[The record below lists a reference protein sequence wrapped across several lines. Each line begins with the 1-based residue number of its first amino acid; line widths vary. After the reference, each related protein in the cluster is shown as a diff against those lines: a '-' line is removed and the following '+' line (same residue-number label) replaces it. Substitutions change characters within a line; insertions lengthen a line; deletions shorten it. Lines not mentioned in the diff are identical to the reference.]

1 MLREIAMPAAGDDAR
16 AVAAIERV
24 ASGMETGWAS
34 DDQDAAG
41 AAAIDAARA
50 AGAAGAAGA
59 ASDAAYQRMAG
70 KLIDLMAAAPVS
82 TGEA

>member
-1 MLREIAMPAAGDDAR
+1 MPAAGDDAR

-50 AGAAGAAGA
+50 AGAAGAA
-59 ASDAAYQRMAG
+59 SDAAYQRMAG